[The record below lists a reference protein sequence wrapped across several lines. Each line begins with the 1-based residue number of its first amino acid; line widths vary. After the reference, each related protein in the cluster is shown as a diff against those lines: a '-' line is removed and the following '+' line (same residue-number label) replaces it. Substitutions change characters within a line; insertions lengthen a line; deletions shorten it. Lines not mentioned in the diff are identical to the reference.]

1 MILRAPN
8 DFFWAKKQFG
18 AKIESWSLFC
28 VLVVDSQVLVG
39 KQNVKEKEKKK
50 HSQIKNPGFLEPV
63 IPCVGKRTSKEFQ
76 TA

>member
-1 MILRAPN
+1 MIFSEPKSN
-8 DFFWAKKQFG
+8 
-18 AKIESWSLFC
+18 
-28 VLVVDSQVLVG
+28 LVRRSKVGVCFVFLLLIRKFLVG